1 MSYTD
6 TRPEVVCDTECLPNY
21 WSIGFKSADGKKKVY
36 ELYDGCPLNRTAI
49 ASIFRQYRVFT
60 FNGIKYD
67 IPMICYAMSGA
78 SNEELKHASD
88 ELIQFGTPHWVFMQR
103 LNLTVPE
110 FFDHVDLMQVSPGAP
125 QMPSLKMYAGRLH
138 SRKMQEMP
146 IHHEESVYEEGRQV
160 IRAYHDND
168 LDVTLDLKHELRE
181 QVRLRAIMS
190 DEYKID
196 LRSKSDAQVAEA
208 VVKSELEKVLG
219 RRVYPPDIEP
229 RFFKYRP
236 PAYIRFNTV
245 AMRAALGVVTSA
257 QFKIDSAGNL
267 HAQDDVKK
275 LNVTIG
281 GVAYQMGIG
290 GLHSQEANISRFSD
304 DQFILKDRD
313 VTSYYPE
320 IILSQGLFPKHI
332 GPGFLTVFGGLRLR
346 RVKAKRAG
354 DKNTSETLKIAIN
367 GIGGKFNNVYSTV
380 FAPEMLIQMTLTGQ
394 LAVLMLIERLVEE
407 GIQVVSANTDGII
420 SRVPR
425 DKLWL
430 FQAIFFDWELETGYT
445 TEETEYISV
454 HSQSVNS
461 YLAFYKDKTGKVKA
475 KRKGAAFAASGPG
488 LDGAAGLKKNPDM
501 DICTDAVIDF
511 ITKGVPIEDTIKWTF
526 DMRKF
531 VSVRRVTGG
540 AFQDGLPLG
549 KALRWY
555 YSTDP
560 SDGFFNKDGN
570 KVSKT
575 IGAKL
580 MMELQPYVPDDLD
593 HDYYIREAYAVLE
606 DIGMG
611 NVDPA
616 LRGRSG
622 FALARL
628 PDTKNIHMINLQT
641 GMAVCGKQ
649 RDSIRDAWV
658 EYDAIPSGHKM
669 CPHCKKEQM

>member
-1 MSYTD
+1 MSELDSLRAKVASLKAERNRLTNEAESKKIQLNGVFGKLGSVY
-6 TRPEVVCDTECLPNY
+6 
-21 WSIGFKSADGKKKVY
+21 SILFS
-36 ELYDGCPLNRTAI
+36 P
-49 ASIFRQYRVFT
+49 
-60 FNGIKYD
+60 
-67 IPMICYAMSGA
+67 
-78 SNEELKHASD
+78 
-88 ELIQFGTPHWVFMQR
+88 
-103 LNLTVPE
+103 
-110 FFDHVDLMQVSPGAP
+110 DLMIQV
-125 QMPSLKMYAGRLH
+125 
-138 SRKMQEMP
+138 
-146 IHHEESVYEEGRQV
+146 
-160 IRAYHDND
+160 
-168 LDVTLDLKHELRE
+168 
-181 QVRLRAIMS
+181 
-190 DEYKID
+190 
-196 LRSKSDAQVAEA
+196 
-208 VVKSELEKVLG
+208 
-219 RRVYPPDIEP
+219 
-229 RFFKYRP
+229 
-236 PAYIRFNTV
+236 
-245 AMRAALGVVTSA
+245 
-257 QFKIDSAGNL
+257 
-267 HAQDDVKK
+267 
-275 LNVTIG
+275 
-281 GVAYQMGIG
+281 
-290 GLHSQEANISRFSD
+290 
-304 DQFILKDRD
+304 
-313 VTSYYPE
+313 
-320 IILSQGLFPKHI
+320 
-332 GPGFLTVFGGLRLR
+332 
-346 RVKAKRAG
+346 
-354 DKNTSETLKIAIN
+354 
-367 GIGGKFNNVYSTV
+367 
-380 FAPEMLIQMTLTGQ
+380 TLTGQ
-394 LAVLMLIERLVEE
+394 LAILMLIERLTLAGFE
-407 GIQVVSANTDGII
+407 VVSANTDGII
-420 SRVPR
+420 TKVDRSNR
-425 DKLWL
+425 WL

-511 ITKGVPIEDTIKWTF
+511 ITKGVPIEDTIRWTF

-540 AFQDGLPLG
+540 AYQDGLPLG

-560 SDGFFNKDGN
+560 SDGFRTKDGG

-641 GMAVCGKQ
+641 GVAICGKR